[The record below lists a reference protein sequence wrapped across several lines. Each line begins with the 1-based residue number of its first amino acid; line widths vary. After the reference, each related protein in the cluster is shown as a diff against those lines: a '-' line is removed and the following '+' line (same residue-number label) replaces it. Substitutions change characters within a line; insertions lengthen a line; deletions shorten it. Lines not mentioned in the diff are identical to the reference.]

1 MTLQEAIKIAETE
14 RKSKVVGA
22 GDCGDKWM
30 FTFEADVNKTDGWV
44 LFVNKENGEVNF
56 ILPVLFVE
64 SLARG
69 EITCTHMD
77 LNGVVKNESD

>member
-44 LFVNKENGEVNF
+44 LFVNKKNGKVNF
-56 ILPVLFVE
+56 VLPVLFVE

-69 EITCTHMD
+69 EITCTNVD
-77 LNGVVKNESD
+77 LDGVDKNEND